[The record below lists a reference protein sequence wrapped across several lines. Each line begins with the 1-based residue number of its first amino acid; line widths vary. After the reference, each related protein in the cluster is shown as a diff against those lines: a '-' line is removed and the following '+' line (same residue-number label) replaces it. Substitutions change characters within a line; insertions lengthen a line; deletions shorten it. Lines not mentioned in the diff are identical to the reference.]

1 MLQKGENFAIKH
13 KHVAR
18 TGQFCQ
24 IQTGRAELCVMR
36 ALFAAIGVIGLG
48 VLGWL
53 LYNII
58 PSSGVLARLEPK
70 LVDQCRSVTVF
81 PGTED
86 VTIDEE
92 GGLAFIS
99 ADDRRATRAGRPVQ
113 GGIYALRL
121 DGSDR
126 VSKVSPDSFGE
137 FHPHGISLW
146 RGPDGR
152 KRLFA
157 INHTPGDGH
166 KVEIFDVG
174 FGGAL
179 MHVDT
184 VAFGAMH
191 SPNDV
196 LGVGPRSFYVTNDR
210 GFTGGIMETL
220 EAYFA
225 LPASSFAYYDGQKGS
240 IAVRGLTYA
249 NGVNMSADGMTIYV
263 SEFLRRRVSV
273 YSRNPETGALSLLR
287 HYPVDTGPDNI
298 EVSAD
303 GALWI
308 GGHSKVFDFLKHV
321 DDPGVVAP
329 SHVIRVN
336 PATGE
341 AEDVLIDTSGVLN
354 ASSAGAAT
362 ADTLV
367 VGSVFDDHVL
377 VCPLK

>member
-1 MLQKGENFAIKH
+1 
-13 KHVAR
+13 
-18 TGQFCQ
+18 
-24 IQTGRAELCVMR
+24 MR
-36 ALFAAIGVIGLG
+36 AFFTAIGVIGLG
-48 VLGWL
+48 VLGWF
-53 LYNII
+53 LYNMI
-58 PSSGVLARLEPK
+58 PASGVLARLESK
-70 LVDQCRSVTVF
+70 LVDQCRSVVVF

-92 GGLAFIS
+92 AGVAFVS
-99 ADDRRATRAGRPVQ
+99 ADDRRATLAGKPVQ

-146 RGPDGR
+146 RGADGR

-157 INHTPGDGH
+157 INHTIEDGH

-179 MHVDT
+179 LHVDT
-184 VAFGAMH
+184 VAFDAMR
-191 SPNDV
+191 SPNDI

-210 GFTGGIMETL
+210 GFVGGVMETL
-220 EAYFA
+220 EAYLA
-225 LPASSFAYYDGQKGS
+225 LPASSLAYYDGQTGS
-240 IAVRGLTYA
+240 IAVKGLTFA
-249 NGVNMSADGMTIYV
+249 NGVNMSSDGATVYV
-263 SEFLRRRVSV
+263 SEFLRRRVGV
-273 YSRNPETGALSLLR
+273 YSRNAETGALSLLR
-287 HYPVDTGPDNI
+287 RYPVNTGPDNI
-298 EVSAD
+298 EVSPD

-308 GGHSKVFDFLKHV
+308 GGHSKVFDFVKHV
-321 DDPGVVAP
+321 DDAAAVAP

-341 AEDVLIDTSGVLN
+341 TEDVLIDTSGILN
-354 ASSAGAAT
+354 ASSVGAAT

-367 VGSVFDDHVL
+367 VGAVFDDHVL

>member
-1 MLQKGENFAIKH
+1 
-13 KHVAR
+13 
-18 TGQFCQ
+18 
-24 IQTGRAELCVMR
+24 MR
-36 ALFAAIGVIGLG
+36 AILSAIGVFGLG
-48 VLGWL
+48 VLAWF

-58 PSSGVLARLEPK
+58 PASGVLVRLEPK
-70 LVDQCRSVTVF
+70 LIDQCRSVAVF

-92 GGLAFIS
+92 AGLAFVS
-99 ADDRRATRAGRPVQ
+99 ADDRRATAAGKPVQ
-113 GGIYALRL
+113 GGIYALKL

-146 RGPDGR
+146 RGEDGR
-152 KRLFA
+152 KRLFV
-157 INHTPGDGH
+157 INHTLGDGH

-179 MHVDT
+179 LHVDS
-184 VAFGAMH
+184 VAFDEMS
-191 SPNDV
+191 SPNDI

-210 GFTGGIMETL
+210 GFREGLMATL
-220 EAYFA
+220 EAYLA
-225 LPASSFAYYDGQKGS
+225 LPFSSLAYYDGQTGS
-240 IAVRGLTYA
+240 IAVRGLTFA
-249 NGVNMSADGMTIYV
+249 NGVNMSADGGTIYV
-263 SEFLRRRVSV
+263 SEFLRRRIGV
-273 YSRNPETGALSLLR
+273 YSRDAESGALSLVR
-287 HYPVDTGPDNI
+287 RYPVNTGPDNI
-298 EVSAD
+298 EVSSD

-308 GGHSKVFDFLKHV
+308 GGHSKVFDFVKHAR
-321 DDPGVVAP
+321 DASHIAP

-341 AEDVLIDTSGVLN
+341 TEDILIDTSGGLN
-354 ASSAGAAT
+354 GSSVGAAT

-367 VGSVFDDHVL
+367 VGAVFDGNVL

>member
-1 MLQKGENFAIKH
+1 
-13 KHVAR
+13 
-18 TGQFCQ
+18 
-24 IQTGRAELCVMR
+24 MR
-36 ALFAAIGVIGLG
+36 AVLAAIGVLGLG
-48 VLGWL
+48 VLGWF

-58 PSSGVLARLEPK
+58 PASGAFARLEPK
-70 LVDQCRSVTVF
+70 LIDQCRSVTVF

-92 GGLAFIS
+92 TGVAFVS
-99 ADDRRATRAGRPVQ
+99 ADDRRATAAGKPVQ

-146 RGPDGR
+146 RGADGR

-157 INHTPGDGH
+157 INHTIGDGH

-174 FGGAL
+174 LGGAL
-179 MHVDT
+179 LHVDT
-184 VAFGAMH
+184 VAFDAMS

-210 GFTGGIMETL
+210 GYRDGWMATL
-220 EAYFA
+220 EAYLA
-225 LPASSFAYYDGQKGS
+225 LPFSSLAYYDGQTGS
-240 IAVRGLTYA
+240 IAVRGLTFAY
-249 NGVNMSADGMTIYV
+249 GVNMSADGASVYV
-263 SEFLRRRVSV
+263 TEFLRRRVGV
-273 YSRNPETGALSLLR
+273 YSRNAETGALSLLR
-287 HYPVDTGPDNI
+287 RYPVNTGPDNI
-298 EVSAD
+298 EVSPD

-308 GGHSKVFDFLKHV
+308 GGHTKVLDFVKHAE
-321 DDPGVVAP
+321 DAAHITP

-341 AEDVLIDTSGVLN
+341 TEDILIDISGVLN
-354 ASSAGAAT
+354 GSSAGAAT

-367 VGSVFDDHVL
+367 VGAVFEDHVL